1 MSILDIAEKLLPAS
15 RRIVEALRS
24 DDENARAQ
32 KMALIAFA
40 IRVASAGIAFFSQII
55 QARLM
60 GEYEYGIFVFVWVMV
75 ILSGNLSCIGFPSA
89 VIRFLPGYR
98 VSESHGEIRGLALTA
113 RIFAMTS
120 ATIIALLGFA
130 GLGIFESSIDHYYI
144 VPIFLGLVTLP
155 MIALGDVLDGTARAN
170 SWAIAAFSQTYI
182 IRPSLTLIFMVLA
195 VQFGRPAT
203 AVTAMQSA
211 LAATYVTSLGQF
223 IGISWRLRKRYST
236 GPIVIDF
243 PAWIRVALPIF
254 LIDGFG
260 FMLTNA
266 DVIAVGMFLPPDQV
280 GVYFAAAKTMA
291 LVQFVF
297 FSVKAA
303 AGTRFSSLIAEKDRV
318 ALGNFAA
325 KTARWTFWPSLA
337 LGLFVLAVGKL
348 LLALF
353 GPSFTEGYPLMAI
366 FFAGMLAKAIVGPG
380 EVLLT
385 MAGRQRL
392 CAALYAGIL
401 GVNIV
406 LNIICIPLFGL
417 AGAAMAVALATLV
430 EAILLHV
437 TVRRTL
443 GITLFAFA
451 RQTPPSDQAKA
462 FAS

>member
-40 IRVASAGIAFFSQII
+40 IRVASAGIAFLSQII

-113 RIFAMTS
+113 RIFAMSS

-260 FMLTNA
+260 
-266 DVIAVGMFLPPDQV
+266 
-280 GVYFAAAKTMA
+280 VYFAAAKTMA

-303 AGTRFSSLIAEKDRV
+303 AGTRFSSLIAETDRV

-325 KTARWTFWPSLA
+325 KTARWTFWPSLV